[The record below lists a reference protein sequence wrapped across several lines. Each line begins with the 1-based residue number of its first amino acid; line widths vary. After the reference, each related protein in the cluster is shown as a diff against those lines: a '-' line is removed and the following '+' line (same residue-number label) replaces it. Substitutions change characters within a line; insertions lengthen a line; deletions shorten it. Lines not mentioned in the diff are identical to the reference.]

1 MGTRTVD
8 VVDLFDAR
16 IHRAQWRI
24 ALYVY
29 ILERKVWQ
37 LDGQP
42 SHGVVSFCDA
52 KNQKCLSKFEYEE
65 ISKRAG
71 NVPAVEQNR
80 GLSKHVGSKMM
91 TRHGLVGKLVLAPA
105 RTFIP
110 AAARQV
116 ACGCEFYAYSFNSE
130 LCSLC

>member
-52 KNQKCLSKFEYEE
+52 QNQKCLSKFEYEE

-80 GLSKHVGSKMM
+80 GEQARWIEDDDSPWPC
-91 TRHGLVGKLVLAPA
+91 GKA
-105 RTFIP
+105 RTC
-110 AAARQV
+110 
-116 ACGCEFYAYSFNSE
+116 ACAHLHTSGRPPGSLWLRI
-130 LCSLC
+130 LCLLLQ